1 MEEVRTRGVP
11 LPDSPP
17 AAHVVSTTGSR
28 VYAHVFCSWAAILWK
43 SMTRTVM
50 LSRLPRSKASL
61 ASTSHPCRES
71 AFTLATLA
79 ISVHR
84 VHLINKVLIESKQ
97 MQVGEKICQRSSTI
111 CIGLTSPPARPPR
124 PRWCVCPRG
133 RRWRGLR
140 SACCGPP
147 R

>member
-17 AAHVVSTTGSR
+17 AAHVLSSTGSR
-28 VYAHVFCSWAAILWK
+28 VSAQVFCSWAAILWK

-79 ISVHR
+79 ISVQR
-84 VHLINKVLIESKQ
+84 VHLIYKVLIESK
-97 MQVGEKICQRSSTI
+97 MQEGEKICQLYYLHWSDLPASAATASS
-111 CIGLTSPPARPPR
+111 LVWVSQRPSVART
-124 PRWCVCPRG
+124 
-133 RRWRGLR
+133 
-140 SACCGPP
+140 A
-147 R
+147 

>member
-17 AAHVVSTTGSR
+17 AAHVLSTTGSR

-97 MQVGEKICQRSSTI
+97 MQVGEKICQLYYLHWSDLPASAATASS
-111 CIGLTSPPARPPR
+111 LVWVSQRPSVART
-124 PRWCVCPRG
+124 
-133 RRWRGLR
+133 
-140 SACCGPP
+140 A
-147 R
+147 

>member
-1 MEEVRTRGVP
+1 MEEVRTRG

-71 AFTLATLA
+71 VFTLAIFA
-79 ISVHR
+79 ISVQR

-97 MQVGEKICQRSSTI
+97 MQVGEKICQLCYLHWSDLPASAATASS
-111 CIGLTSPPARPPR
+111 L
-124 PRWCVCPRG
+124 V
-133 RRWRGLR
+133 
-140 SACCGPP
+140 
-147 R
+147 

>member
-11 LPDSPP
+11 LPSSPP

-97 MQVGEKICQRSSTI
+97 MQVGEKICQLYYLHWSDLPASAATASSLV
-111 CIGLTSPPARPPR
+111 CVSQRPSVART
-124 PRWCVCPRG
+124 
-133 RRWRGLR
+133 
-140 SACCGPP
+140 A
-147 R
+147 